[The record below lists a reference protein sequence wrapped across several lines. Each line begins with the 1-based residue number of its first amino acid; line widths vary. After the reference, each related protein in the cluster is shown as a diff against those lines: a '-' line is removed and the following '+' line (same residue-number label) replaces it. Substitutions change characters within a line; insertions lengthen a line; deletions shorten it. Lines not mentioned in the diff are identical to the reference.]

1 METSENLDNLV
12 INILSKE
19 QYDGIEEKSSSEL
32 YIVKDDAS
40 DTDNAIASRTYADV
54 GRNAVIIST
63 EEPSLETSR
72 LWINPQEATED
83 DRVFVSPADTDL
95 KNITDVAKSTIESA
109 TIPNFESGISVTTT
123 QGKTWTAPTNGYL
136 FGYAGYESSLT
147 IRYQNSQGVR
157 LMGLETSANY
167 GLSDNI
173 MIGKDQMI
181 YIDERVGTVEL
192 SFFPFKGVINE

>member
-63 EEPSLETSR
+63 EAPSLETSR

-95 KNITDVAKSTIESA
+95 KNITDVAKNTIESA
-109 TIPNFESGISVTTT
+109 TIPNFESGISVTTA
-123 QGKTWTAPTNGYL
+123 QGKTWIAPANGYL

-147 IRYQNSQGVR
+147 IRYKNAQGVR
-157 LMGLETSANY
+157 LMGLETSTNY

-173 MIGKDQMI
+173 MIGKDQSI
-181 YIDERVGTVEL
+181 YIDERKGTIEL
-192 SFFPFKGVINE
+192 SFFPFQGVINE

>member
-32 YIVKDDAS
+32 YIVKDDAT

-63 EEPSLETSR
+63 EAPSLETSR

-95 KNITDVAKSTIESA
+95 KNITDVAKNTIESA
-109 TIPNFESGISVTTT
+109 TIPNFEAGTTITTT
-123 QGKTWTAPTNGYL
+123 QGNTWVAPSNGYL

-147 IRYQNSQGVR
+147 LRYKNSQGVR
-157 LMGLETSANY
+157 IMGIETATNY
-167 GLSDNI
+167 GLSNNV
-173 MIGKDQMI
+173 MIGKDQAI
-181 YIDERVGTVEL
+181 YVDERKGTVEL
-192 SFFPFKGVINE
+192 SFFPLKGVINE